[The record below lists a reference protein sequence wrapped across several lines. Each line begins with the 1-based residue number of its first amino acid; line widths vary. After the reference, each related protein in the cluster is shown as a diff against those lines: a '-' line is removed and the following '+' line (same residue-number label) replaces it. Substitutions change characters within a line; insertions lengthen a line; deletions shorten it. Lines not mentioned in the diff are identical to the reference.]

1 MKYEGIYKAIK
12 AAKHVEGEGLT
23 YEDIDKLLAET
34 TDPGMKH
41 TLEQTAHSFI
51 IIDGE
56 ANINQ
61 AMEIPAGTPAEEIE
75 KAKQSGMNVTEDGK
89 YIVLKSYKGKVEED
103 NLYMYDATSFLA
115 GTEWVKINTD
125 VLDEI
130 NLVSAVYKKI

>member
-1 MKYEGIYKAIK
+1 
-12 AAKHVEGEGLT
+12 
-23 YEDIDKLLAET
+23 
-34 TDPGMKH
+34 
-41 TLEQTAHSFI
+41 
-51 IIDGE
+51 
-56 ANINQ
+56 
-61 AMEIPAGTPAEEIE
+61 MEIPAGTPAEEIE